1 MMIHSGSCL
10 CAPPAASS
18 HPFKILPI
26 SPPTKTLLAV
36 SITHLSLKNFRSHC
50 IRVEIAQV
58 GLKSDVPIQKPH
70 LGLISGCKSRESGC
84 CLASVYCLLGF
95 SWTWECALQQE
106 PYAVSKGSQL
116 EGFCMDLLS
125 EVAKKL
131 GLKYKVHL
139 VKDSAYGRQ
148 DESGNWNGMIG
159 EVVRGEADLAIAPLT
174 LTAAR
179 EKAVGMTKPFMQT
192 GISILLRK
200 DISEERA
207 SLISSK
213 TWVGILIAYLG
224 TAACI
229 FLAARLSP
237 CEWSQPQSEKN
248 KFSLVHSLWYT
259 AGALT
264 LQGAGP
270 HPKALS
276 GRVICC
282 SWWLFTIVLLACYF
296 SNLSSTKT
304 SESTQLTVKGFED
317 LANQDTI
324 EYGCLGGSST
334 LAFFKNSNNPVY
346 RRIFEHMERTKSFVS
361 SMDEG
366 VWRARE
372 GNFAFIGESVSLD
385 LAVAR
390 HCELVRAH
398 EVVGMR
404 GYSIA
409 ASLGSPIIKNL
420 SVAILQLSEEG
431 ELAYLRSKWW
441 ASSCIA
447 DKAKFRTAS
456 RGCFWFFPWAWGW
469 ALLAVLE
476 LTSKSRRSAAEQ
488 RKSCCTVLTEE
499 LTLRLRTSNAN
510 KPQENVVI
518 DKEKA

>member
-1 MMIHSGSCL
+1 MQIRIFRMLFGFFVLSVGVFLNIGVC
-10 CAPPAASS
+10 
-18 HPFKILPI
+18 
-26 SPPTKTLLAV
+26 TAV
-36 SITHLSLKNFRSHC
+36 QSEMRITTIK
-50 IRVEIAQV
+50 
-58 GLKSDVPIQKPH
+58 
-70 LGLISGCKSRESGC
+70 
-84 CLASVYCLLGF
+84 
-95 SWTWECALQQE
+95 QE
-106 PYAVSKGSQL
+106 PYAMSKGTQL
-116 EGFCMDLLS
+116 EGFCIDLLS

-131 GLKYKVHL
+131 GFNYKVQL
-139 VKDSAYGRQ
+139 VKDASYGRQ
-148 DESGNWNGMIG
+148 DENGNWNGMIG

-179 EKAVGMTKPFMQT
+179 EKVVGMTKPFMQT

-200 DISEERA
+200 DISEGPGFFEFLSPFTA
-207 SLISSK
+207 E

-229 FLAARLSP
+229 FLVARLSP
-237 CEWSQPQSEKN
+237 CEWSQPQSEQN
-248 KFSLVHSLWYT
+248 RFSLLHSLWYT
-259 AGALT
+259 AAALT

-296 SNLSSTKT
+296 SNLSSSKT
-304 SESTQLTVKGFED
+304 SESTHLTVKGFED

-324 EYGCLGGSST
+324 EYGCLAGSST

-366 VWRARE
+366 VQRAKE

-398 EVVGMR
+398 EVIGMR

-420 SVAILQLSEEG
+420 SVAILQLSEAG

-447 DKAKFRTAS
+447 DKAKSSAVHQHSLKGMFLVLS
-456 RGCFWFFPWAWGW
+456 LGLGLG

-476 LTSKSRRSAAEQ
+476 LTSKSRRRAAEQ
-488 RKSCCTVLTEE
+488 KKYCCTVLTEE
-499 LTLRLRTSNAN
+499 LSLRLRTSNAN
-510 KPQENVVI
+510 KSQENVDK

>member
-1 MMIHSGSCL
+1 YGGLEVIENDFLIFLYFSTL
-10 CAPPAASS
+10 SS
-18 HPFKILPI
+18 SELR
-26 SPPTKTLLAV
+26 
-36 SITHLSLKNFRSHC
+36 ITTIK
-50 IRVEIAQV
+50 
-58 GLKSDVPIQKPH
+58 
-70 LGLISGCKSRESGC
+70 
-84 CLASVYCLLGF
+84 
-95 SWTWECALQQE
+95 QE
-106 PYAVSKGSQL
+106 PYTVSKGTGL
-116 EGFCMDLLS
+116 EGFCIDLLS
-125 EVAKKL
+125 EVAKKV
-131 GLKYKVHL
+131 GFKYRVQL
-139 VKDSAYGRQ
+139 VKDGSYGRQ
-148 DESGNWNGMIG
+148 DDNGNWNGMIG

-179 EKAVGMTKPFMQT
+179 EKAVGMTTPFMQT

-200 DISEERA
+200 DISEGSGLFDFLNPFSAE
-207 SLISSK
+207 

-224 TAACI
+224 TALSI
-229 FLAARLSP
+229 FVVARISP
-237 CEWSQPQSEKN
+237 FEWMHPQTEQN
-248 KFSLVHSLWYT
+248 KFSLLHSLWYT

-270 HPKALS
+270 HPKSLS

-296 SNLSSTKT
+296 SNLSSSK
-304 SESTQLTVKGFED
+304 SPESAQFTVKGFED

-324 EYGCLGGSST
+324 EYGCLAGSST
-334 LAFFKNSNNPVY
+334 LSFFKNSNNPVY
-346 RRIFEHMERTKSFVS
+346 RRIYEHMERTKSFVS

-366 VWRARE
+366 VRRAKE

-409 ASLGSPIIKNL
+409 AAFGSPLIKNL
-420 SVAILQLSEEG
+420 SVAILQLSEAG

-447 DKAKFRTAS
+447 DKTKFSAAQLHS
-456 RGCFWFFPWAWGW
+456 LKGMFLVLSLGLGLG

-476 LTSKSRRSAAEQ
+476 LSSKSRKCAAEQ
-488 RKSCCTVLTEE
+488 KKSCCTVLTEE
-499 LTLRLRTSNAN
+499 LSLRLRNINASR
-510 KPQENVVI
+510 PRENVDK

>member
-1 MMIHSGSCL
+1 M
-10 CAPPAASS
+10 
-18 HPFKILPI
+18 
-26 SPPTKTLLAV
+26 
-36 SITHLSLKNFRSHC
+36 
-50 IRVEIAQV
+50 
-58 GLKSDVPIQKPH
+58 
-70 LGLISGCKSRESGC
+70 
-84 CLASVYCLLGF
+84 LLGF
-95 SWTWECALQQE
+95 FLLSSWLFLDMGLCTAVQSELTITTIKQE
-106 PYAVSKGSQL
+106 PYTMSKGPQL

-125 EVAKKL
+125 EVAKKM
-131 GLKYKVHL
+131 GFRYRVQL
-139 VKDSAYGRQ
+139 VKDGSYGRQ

-192 GISILLRK
+192 GISVLLRK
-200 DISEERA
+200 DISEGA
-207 SLISSK
+207 GFFDFLTPFSAQ

-229 FLAARLSP
+229 FIVARLSP
-237 CEWSQPQSEKN
+237 CEWSQPQSEQN
-248 KFSLVHSLWYT
+248 RFSLLHSLWYT

-270 HPKALS
+270 HPKSLS

-282 SWWLFTIVLLACYF
+282 SWWLFAVVLLACYF
-296 SNLSSTKT
+296 SNLSSSKT
-304 SESTQLTVKGFED
+304 SESSQLTVKGFED
-317 LANQDTI
+317 LANQDMI
-324 EYGCLGGSST
+324 EYGCLAGSST
-334 LAFFKNSNNPVY
+334 LAFFKNSNNPLY
-346 RRIFEHMERTKSFVS
+346 RRIYEHMERTKSFVS

-366 VWRARE
+366 IRRARE
-372 GNFAFIGESVSLD
+372 GSFAFIGESVSLD

-409 ASLGSPIIKNL
+409 AALGSPVIKNL
-420 SVAILQLSEEG
+420 SVAILQLSEAG

-447 DKAKFRTAS
+447 GKAKSSAMQPHSLKGMFLVL
-456 RGCFWFFPWAWGW
+456 
-469 ALLAVLE
+469 ALGLGLGTILAVLE

-488 RKSCCTVLTEE
+488 KKSCCTVLTEE
-499 LTLRLRTSNAN
+499 LSLRLRTSDA
-510 KPQENVVI
+510 KRTQENVEK